1 MFTGN
6 RPVIVFAKWLAAVT
20 ALAISL
26 GIPAGY
32 LYFGYQQAT
41 GAISAES
48 VLLSQEITRLVS
60 SNPDYWQFETIRIE
74 ELIGRHQHDPGGDS
88 RRVTDRSGNLV
99 AGSSTIAPD
108 NYWPILSQ
116 RQSLYDYGVAAG
128 YLDITY
134 SLKTLYSTTL
144 LVALFSIFAGLLI
157 YWGLRVL
164 PLRSLERAWDR
175 LSFLASHDALT
186 GLPNRVLFL
195 DRLEQSLSRAQRR
208 GRVVT
213 VHSIDLDYFKDVND
227 TLGHAAGDSVL
238 RQAAE
243 RMTACVRP
251 EDTVARLSGD
261 EFAIIQ
267 NDSENATAAAVLAAR
282 VIDRL
287 SAPFHL
293 NGQDVII
300 AASVGMA
307 SSTPGAE
314 IGAGELLKNA
324 DLALYKSKA
333 SGRSTY
339 HFFEEKMDTELQKR
353 KSLEADLRMAQR
365 KNQFSLSYQPQID
378 LATQRVVGVETLLR
392 WHHPDRGEVP
402 PAEFIPV
409 AESSGL
415 ILPLTEWIL
424 HTACKEAAN
433 WAPLR
438 VAVNLSP
445 DQFTHRNLVGT
456 VESALRQSGMPA
468 DRLELEITE
477 DVLIKDTERTLVVL
491 NTLKSLGVRIAM
503 DDFGTGYSSLGYLR
517 RFPFDKIKIDRS
529 FIADLSS
536 NTDAQAIVRAIISLG
551 RALGIHVNAEG
562 VETIEQATALQVE
575 GCEEVQ
581 GYFYGMPM
589 AKTSIEE
596 LLKRMGAIAPSD
608 APTAAATNQAGRAKL
623 ASVSAG

>member
-6 RPVIVFAKWLAAVT
+6 RPVIVLAKWLAAVT

-26 GIPAGY
+26 GVPAGY
-32 LYFGYQQAT
+32 LYFGYQQIA
-41 GAISAES
+41 GALSTES
-48 VLLSQEITRLVS
+48 FLAARQITRLIN
-60 SNPDYWQFETIRIE
+60 SNPDYWEFETTRIE
-74 ELIGRHQHDPGGDS
+74 ELIARHQHHASNDS
-88 RRVTDRSGNLV
+88 HRVVNNSGKLI
-99 AGSSTIAPD
+99 AESSTIPPGSR
-108 NYWPILSQ
+108 WPTLNQQ
-116 RQSLYDYGVAAG
+116 RTLYDYGVAVG
-128 YLDITY
+128 RLDIAY
-134 SLKTLYSTTL
+134 SLEHLYKTTL
-144 LVALFSIFAGLLI
+144 LVALFSFIAGLLV

-164 PLRSLERAWDR
+164 PLRALERAWSR

-186 GLPNRVLFL
+186 GLPNRLLFL
-195 DRLEQSLSRAQRR
+195 DRLEQSLAQARR
-208 GRVVT
+208 KGRIVT

-261 EFAIIQ
+261 EFAIVQ
-267 NDSENATAAAVLAAR
+267 NDSENDTAAATLAAR

-293 NGQDVII
+293 DGQEAII

-307 SSTPGAE
+307 SFASGAR
-314 IGAGELLKNA
+314 IGADQLLKNA
-324 DLALYKSKA
+324 DLALYKSNT

-339 HFFEEKMDTELQKR
+339 HFFEDKMDVALQNR
-353 KSLEADLRMAQR
+353 KALEADLRKAQH

-378 LATQRVVGVETLLR
+378 LTTQRIVGVEALLR
-392 WHHPDRGEVP
+392 WHHPQRGEVP
-402 PAEFIPV
+402 PSEFIPI

-415 ILPLTEWIL
+415 ILSLTEWIL
-424 HTACKEAAN
+424 HTACKETAN

-438 VAVNLSP
+438 VAVNLTP

-456 VESALRQSGMPA
+456 VESALRHSGMPA

-477 DVLIKDTERTLVVL
+477 DVLIKDTERTLAVL
-491 NTLKSLGVRIAM
+491 NTLKRLGVHIAM

-529 FIADLSS
+529 FIADISS
-536 NTDAQAIVRAIISLG
+536 STDARAIVRAIISLG
-551 RALGIHVNAEG
+551 RALGIHINAEG
-562 VETIEQATALQVE
+562 VETVEQATALQVE

-581 GYFYGMPM
+581 GYFYGRPM
-589 AKTSIEE
+589 AKANTEE
-596 LLKRMGAIAPSD
+596 LFRRMGTIAP
-608 APTAAATNQAGRAKL
+608 APRAADVERPVELAAG
-623 ASVSAG
+623 